1 MTTVSIEGALAARL
15 MAFAGEN
22 ESLDEVVARML
33 TEYLDYLE
41 HIAGPEDRALAEAGM
56 SDYAAGLARED
67 AAA

>member
-1 MTTVSIEGALAARL
+1 MTTVRIDDALAAQL

-22 ESLDEVVARML
+22 EALDEIVARVL
-33 TEYLDYLE
+33 TEYIYYLE

>member
-1 MTTVSIEGALAARL
+1 MTTVEIDDALAGRL

-22 ESLDEVVARML
+22 ESLDEVVTRAL
-33 TEYLDYLE
+33 TEYLDYWE
-41 HIAGPEDRALAEAGM
+41 HTAGPEDRALAEAGM